1 LDAWKED
8 LFLEDSSKRRYFL
21 PELWSTENIDVLR
34 NKYNDILKYID
45 VLKNRYNDM
54 SKDVEALH
62 DLITT
67 GPNLASLNR
76 LNLESSLFTLY
87 KIDDPNNI
95 SQYLISAQEQA
106 KRREPIT
113 TSAEFKELLE
123 NYVPFANLNRQS
135 AAAGGITW
143 GLKIDPSAL
152 NNIDNETLNL
162 LLQLT
167 ERQALF
173 FRYFIVPVIP
183 FLELYA
189 NQNGLNHGYLRSL
202 IVSITMSS
210 TCILTAPP
218 NQTSLIRIHENET
231 YVDIEMNE
239 LRRSSLIEAFRK
251 ARDAYGYS
259 LFFRPD
265 E

>member
-1 LDAWKED
+1 
-8 LFLEDSSKRRYFL
+8 
-21 PELWSTENIDVLR
+21 
-34 NKYNDILKYID
+34 
-45 VLKNRYNDM
+45 
-54 SKDVEALH
+54 
-62 DLITT
+62 
-67 GPNLASLNR
+67 
-76 LNLESSLFTLY
+76 LFTLY

-95 SQYLISAQEQA
+95 AQSLIPVQEQA
-106 KRREPIT
+106 KGREPIT

-183 FLELYA
+183 FLKLYA
-189 NQNGLNHGYLRSL
+189 NQNGLNQEYLRSL

-210 TCILTAPP
+210 ICILTVPP
-218 NQTSLIRIHENET
+218 NQTNLIRVHENET

-239 LRRSSLIEAFRK
+239 RRRSSLIEAFGK

-259 LFFRPD
+259 LFF
-265 E
+265 